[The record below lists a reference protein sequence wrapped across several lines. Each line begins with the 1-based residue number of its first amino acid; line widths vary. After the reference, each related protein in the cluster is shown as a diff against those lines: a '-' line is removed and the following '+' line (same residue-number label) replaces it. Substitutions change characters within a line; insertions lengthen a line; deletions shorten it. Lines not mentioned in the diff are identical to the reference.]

1 MYDVRRPMTD
11 PLNILQVNVRD
22 RSCAVCPIGAVGY
35 EDTYVIARSRCG
47 ACPIGALGY
56 RKLGLRMKHRH
67 VWPVFHVSY
76 RLC

>member
-22 RSCAVCPIGAVGY
+22 RSCA
-35 EDTYVIARSRCG
+35 

-56 RKLGLRMKHRH
+56 VDTYIRAMRTHIRAVTRALSRCGACPIAALG
-67 VWPVFHVSY
+67 
-76 RLC
+76 

>member
-22 RSCAVCPIGAVGY
+22 RNCAVCPMGAVGY
-35 EDTYVIARSRCG
+35 EDTYIIARSRCG

-56 RKLGLRMKHRH
+56 R
-67 VWPVFHVSY
+67 
-76 RLC
+76 

>member
-22 RSCAVCPIGAVGY
+22 RSCA
-35 EDTYVIARSRCG
+35 

-56 RKLGLRMKHRH
+56 EDTYIRAMRTHI
-67 VWPVFHVSY
+67 
-76 RLC
+76 